1 MSSHKFNKKVFK
13 NLLFKKDYFKNLLL
27 AEKMWR
33 LQNSEQHPN
42 TIGKCCSLPGQLMDG
57 GRKAR
62 GRGAGLVE
70 SNFLGSEPEVSAA
83 LTRSGLQ
90 THFLLLARP
99 QAPTLQSNLHTEAAL
114 SKVTPHL
121 LPSTQGTGPCPSHF
135 GPAPLCDPRGNSGR
149 TLRYSGPV
157 RAFTTEISEEWGWG

>member
-1 MSSHKFNKKVFK
+1 MLKKCGGYRIL
-13 NLLFKKDYFKNLLL
+13 NSI
-27 AEKMWR
+27 
-33 LQNSEQHPN
+33 QNDN

-70 SNFLGSEPEVSAA
+70 PNFLGSEPEVGMDCFCSINKGQGCKHTSYC
-83 LTRSGLQ
+83 LPG
-90 THFLLLARP
+90 P

-135 GPAPLCDPRGNSGR
+135 GPARSCDPRGNSGR

-157 RAFTTEISEEWGWG
+157 RAFTTEISEELGWG